1 MNIFVIAAA
10 LLVLVIFSAFFS
22 ASETSFTSLS
32 RLTLKQL
39 VREKAKN
46 AKRISALKANMPQL
60 LSTILIGNNLVNNL
74 SSSLATALAVSLVG
88 QAGVGIATA
97 VMTLVIIIFGE
108 TAPKTIAAHKQVEI
122 AQKTAVP
129 LDIIRKILFP
139 VVWVFSGMTKG
150 INFLINRIWK
160 NTAPLVTEEELKTLI
175 DVGNQEGTLETGEKE
190 MLHRIFEFT
199 DLKVKEIMRSRT
211 LISTVPDSL
220 SYADAVAAFRK
231 TGFSRLPVYSGSPD
245 TITGVLHYKDL
256 LFYEGDRSTFS
267 IPSVIRKALFVP
279 DSKTAVSLFQLF
291 RTEKQNLAVVV
302 DEHGSNSGI
311 VSMDDILKAVFG
323 RITDEYAGREIPP
336 ADRIQIISQDEF
348 LVPGDIE
355 LNDVNEIFTLSLDS
369 EFYHTLGVYLLEKF
383 DALPAPGEA
392 LRMNNVLFIVE
403 EQAQRRIVSV
413 RIKLEGK

>member
-267 IPSVIRKALFVP
+267 IP
-279 DSKTAVSLFQLF
+279 
-291 RTEKQNLAVVV
+291 
-302 DEHGSNSGI
+302 
-311 VSMDDILKAVFG
+311 
-323 RITDEYAGREIPP
+323 
-336 ADRIQIISQDEF
+336 
-348 LVPGDIE
+348 
-355 LNDVNEIFTLSLDS
+355 
-369 EFYHTLGVYLLEKF
+369 
-383 DALPAPGEA
+383 
-392 LRMNNVLFIVE
+392 
-403 EQAQRRIVSV
+403 
-413 RIKLEGK
+413 